1 MIDDIQI
8 FENEEELKL
17 KYVINI
23 VKDKFVELALQFP
36 NYDENDKSLFKY
48 RILDNNNETF
58 T

>member
-1 MIDDIQI
+1 VIDDIQI